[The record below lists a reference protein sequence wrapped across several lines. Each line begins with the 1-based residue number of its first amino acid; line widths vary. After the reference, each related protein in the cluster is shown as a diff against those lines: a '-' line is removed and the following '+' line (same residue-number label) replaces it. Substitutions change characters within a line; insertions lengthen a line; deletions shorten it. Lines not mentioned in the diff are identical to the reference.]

1 MNAVRLIR
9 SPSLKHAEYA
19 DASVVPAGAEIIFL
33 AGACPLDD
41 IGNTVAP
48 GDIAIQTAKALQNM
62 DVALAASGA
71 SRDDVAFVRVLVAT
85 HASEDLGVAWAA
97 VRHHFGAHQ
106 VPATLQGVTVL
117 GYPGQLVEIEP
128 IAVRRAGDED

>member
-1 MNAVRLIR
+1 MSIVRLIH
-9 SPSLKHAEYA
+9 SAGLKHAEYA

-41 IGNTVAP
+41 RGRTVAP
-48 GDIAIQTAKALQNM
+48 GDIATQTFKALQNM

-71 SRDDVAFVRVLVAT
+71 SLGDVAFVRVLVAT

-97 VRHHFGAHQ
+97 VRQHFGAHQ
-106 VPATLQGVTVL
+106 VPGTLQGVTVL

-128 IAVRRAGDED
+128 IAVRRAADED